1 MGPGN
6 LTLPCFDN
14 LFSLSLNV
22 APLLVGLFWGG
33 VFLKEYFAPKFFYF
47 LRGYLDN
54 PSPRNI
60 A

>member
-33 VFLKEYFAPKFFYF
+33 CFLKRVLCTEILLF
-47 LRGYLDN
+47 
-54 PSPRNI
+54 SPRLPG
-60 A
+60 